1 MVEPSEPFGLCMI
14 ITFFRVNGRKN
25 NKKEDENV
33 FGVWNLFQF
42 AICYVLTSTVSEII
56 EKQKFLLHWLELG
69 TMELGT
75 MELGTMELG
84 TMSFIQWGRYNEQV
98 GTMYK

>member
-56 EKQKFLLHWLELG
+56 EKQKFILHWLELG

-75 MELGTMELG
+75 IELG

>member
-56 EKQKFLLHWLELG
+56 EKQKFILHWL
-69 TMELGT
+69 ELGT

-84 TMSFIQWGRYNEQV
+84 TMSFIQWGRYKEQV

>member
-56 EKQKFLLHWLELG
+56 EKQKFILHWLELG

-75 MELGTMELG
+75 IELG
-84 TMSFIQWGRYNEQV
+84 TMSFIQWGRYKEQV